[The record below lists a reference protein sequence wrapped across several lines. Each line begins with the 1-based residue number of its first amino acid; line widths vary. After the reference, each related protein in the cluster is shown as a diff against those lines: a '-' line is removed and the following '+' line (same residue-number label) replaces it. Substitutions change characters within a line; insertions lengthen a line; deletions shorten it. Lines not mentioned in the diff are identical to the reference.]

1 MAMLDSLL
9 DGPLD
14 LAIATVAEPGP
25 GLLIAT
31 SRMTPARAVV
41 AATLGLACLG
51 LGLYVW
57 RHRADWIEF
66 IWPHAPIIAVF
77 AAVALVLGF
86 GHDRRAFDAGSRS
99 FTASARL
106 GPLSTSKTWPLPAS
120 ATIKITLRKVYP
132 SRSGGMGTHMPTRW
146 YDVAVAGLPAASFT
160 VPSDR
165 AAARAFAARLSAALQ
180 YPVVDEVED
189 DGVERL
195 KP

>member
-1 MAMLDSLL
+1 VFDSFLES
-9 DGPLD
+9 PLD
-14 LAIATVAEPGP
+14 LAIASIAEPGP

-41 AATLGLACLG
+41 AAILGLACLA

-66 IWPHAPIIAVF
+66 VWPHGIIIPVF
-77 AAVALVLGF
+77 AVVSLALAF
-86 GHDRRAFDAGSRS
+86 GHDRRAFDAGART
-99 FTASARL
+99 FTSSARL
-106 GPLSTSKTWPLPAS
+106 GPFATSRTYALPAS
-120 ATIKITLRKVYP
+120 ATIKITMRKVYP
-132 SRSGGMGTHMPTRW
+132 SRSGSMGTHMPVRW
-146 YDVAVAGLPAASFT
+146 YDVAIVGVPAAGFT

-165 AAARAFAARLSAALQ
+165 EAARALAKTLAAALH
-180 YPVVDEVED
+180 YAVVDEVED